1 MNLTSANG
9 RPSYTT
15 TRPLKDVDLATMHL
29 SIIIVNWNTR
39 DLLSTCLYS
48 IELNPP
54 PATYELI
61 VVDNASRDGS
71 REMVQRCFP
80 DITLLSNSS
89 NPGFASANN
98 QGIRHSTGRFILLL
112 NPDTIVLPG
121 AFAAL
126 MDTLAA
132 APETGAAGAML
143 LNPDG
148 SIQVSSYPAPTLSR
162 EAWRLFHL
170 DSLRPA
176 AIYPPDHWER
186 DDSFEV
192 DTVQGAC
199 LLLRRD
205 AVDQV
210 GLLDETFFMYSEEVD
225 LCYRLRLGGWSI
237 RWTPAAQVVHFGGQ
251 STRLVAAD
259 MFTQLYRAKLQYM
272 RKHLGAVH
280 GVGYKGILLAASA
293 ARIALTP
300 LSLLADPQRRA
311 EHLILAGRYGDLI
324 RALPGL

>member
-1 MNLTSANG
+1 
-9 RPSYTT
+9 
-15 TRPLKDVDLATMHL
+15 MHL

-61 VVDNASRDGS
+61 VVDNASQDGS
-71 REMVQRCFP
+71 QEMVQRCFP

-98 QGIRHSTGRFILLL
+98 QGIRQSTGRFILLL
-112 NPDTIVLPG
+112 NPDTIILPG

-126 MDTLAA
+126 IDALDMEPGA
-132 APETGAAGAML
+132 GAAGAML
-143 LNPDG
+143 INPDG
-148 SIQVSSYPAPTLSR
+148 SLQVSSFPAPTLSR

-170 DSLRPA
+170 DSLRPT
-176 AIYPPDHWER
+176 AIYPPDHWKR
-186 DDSFEV
+186 HVPFEV
-192 DTVQGAC
+192 DTAQGAC

-205 AVDQV
+205 ALEEV
-210 GLLDETFFMYSEEVD
+210 GLLDEAFFMYSEEVD

-237 RWTPAAQVVHFGGQ
+237 CWTPAARVVHFGGQ
-251 STRLVAAD
+251 STKLIAAD
-259 MFTQLYRAKLQYM
+259 MFTQLYRAKLHYIH
-272 RKHLGAVH
+272 KHFGAFR
-280 GVGYKGILLAASA
+280 GVCYKGVLLVASA
-293 ARIALTP
+293 VRVALTP
-300 LSLLADPQRRA
+300 LSLLVDPQHRA
-311 EHLILAGRYGDLI
+311 EHLTLARRYGDLI